1 MSVDKSN
8 VPYKNAAN
16 LPRWALKAVLLQ
28 FTDLCVYIWL
38 HPCPLGFVLLISSC
52 TCHPQ
57 LQQQISY
64 NIDTKNVKRLSS
76 MWINATVISAS
87 QNGVIVHEH
96 FPFDYCKPESFDLN
110 LEDPDEQ
117 CAFHH
122 SGILCGAC
130 QQNLS
135 HVFGTSTCRECP
147 SLWILLWAPLIAF
160 AGIVLVVLLIV
171 LNLNVSVN
179 GLIFYENIVRV
190 NHATFFPRITTNS
203 FLSWFI
209 AWMNLSSILCKATS
223 NHHHCIPIH

>member
-1 MSVDKSN
+1 M
-8 VPYKNAAN
+8 
-16 LPRWALKAVLLQ
+16 
-28 FTDLCVYIWL
+28 YIWP
-38 HPCPLGFVLLISSC
+38 HPCPLGFVLLNSSC
-52 TCHPQ
+52 TCHPK
-57 LQQQISY
+57 LQQHEISC

-96 FPFDYCKPESFDLN
+96 CPFDYCKPGSFDLD
-110 LEDPDEQ
+110 LEDPGEL
-117 CAFHH
+117 CAFHR

-135 HVFGTSTCRECP
+135 HVFGTSTC
-147 SLWILLWAPLIAF
+147 SLWVLLWAPLIAF
-160 AGIVLVVLLIV
+160 AGIVLVVLLMV
-171 LNLNVSVN
+171 LNLTVSVGTIN
-179 GLIFYENIVRV
+179 GLIFYENIVRA

-209 AWMNLSSILCKATS
+209 AWMNLPSILCRATL

>member
-1 MSVDKSN
+1 
-8 VPYKNAAN
+8 
-16 LPRWALKAVLLQ
+16 
-28 FTDLCVYIWL
+28 
-38 HPCPLGFVLLISSC
+38 
-52 TCHPQ
+52 
-57 LQQQISY
+57 
-64 NIDTKNVKRLSS
+64 

-117 CAFHH
+117 CTFHH

>member
-1 MSVDKSN
+1 M
-8 VPYKNAAN
+8 
-16 LPRWALKAVLLQ
+16 
-28 FTDLCVYIWL
+28 YIWL